1 MLKKCNYQYEQYYFL
16 YSAKFIYTLQQIIY
30 RIYRIEKNASV
41 TSLLLLMN
49 YWMLYEAKR
58 TMTRNEWILL
68 NYNSINYKFN

>member
-16 YSAKFIYTLQQIIY
+16 YFAKFIYTLQIIY
-30 RIYRIEKNASV
+30 SIYRIEKNASV

-58 TMTRNEWILL
+58 NMTRNEWILL
-68 NYNSINYKFN
+68 NYNSVNYKFN